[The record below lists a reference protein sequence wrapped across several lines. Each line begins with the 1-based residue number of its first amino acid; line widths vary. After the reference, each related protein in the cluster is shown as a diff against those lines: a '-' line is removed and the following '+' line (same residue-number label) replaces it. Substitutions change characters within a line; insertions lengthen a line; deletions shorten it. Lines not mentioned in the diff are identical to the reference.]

1 MKIKIFTFYYT
12 NNFGAAIQSLCLK
25 SFIEENLN
33 STVSYCLYQPKDLIF
48 KEIYRP
54 LITKK
59 PKKFFNVLLKNINMS
74 IWKKKLNLKKPKYN
88 IDEIRDNN
96 EVCIYGSDEI
106 WNFKNS
112 YFGFDPI
119 FFGKENQQKK
129 ISYAPSIGISKF
141 ENLNDNE
148 KTIIKKELEKF
159 SIISVRDSNTSAFI
173 EKLLDIKPQIVVD
186 PTLLCTPSVLIN
198 NISNKIPKY
207 NYAVVYGTIF
217 SIEQIKKIKAHCKK
231 NNLTIVSIGY
241 MNSWVNKNLI
251 DLDPRDFF
259 QIIQNAYQVFTSMFH
274 GIMFSVKLKKNFW
287 YSVDPIR
294 KNKINHFIDE
304 LNLNN
309 REIISSSDF
318 NDKINYDE
326 ICLKLDKWIEASKNF
341 LISSIEKYS
350 NDKKTN

>member
-12 NNFGAAIQSLCLK
+12 NNFGAALQSLCLK

-59 PKKFFNVLLKNINMS
+59 PKKFFNVLAKNINMR
-74 IWKKKLNLKKPKYN
+74 IWKKKLNLRKPKYN
-88 IDEIRDNN
+88 IDKIRNNN
-96 EVCIYGSDEI
+96 EVCVYGSDEI

-112 YFGFDPI
+112 YFGFDPF

-141 ENLNDNE
+141 ENLNENE

-198 NISNKIPKY
+198 NISKKIPNY
-207 NYAVVYGTIF
+207 NYVVVYGTIF
-217 SIEQIKKIKAHCKK
+217 SIEQIKKIKAHCKD

-251 DLDPRDFF
+251 DLDPTDFF
-259 QIIQNAYQVFTSMFH
+259 QIIQNSYQVFTSMFH

-294 KNKINHFIDE
+294 KNKINHFIGE

-309 REIISSSDF
+309 REIINSSDF
-318 NDKINYDE
+318 NDKIDYDK
-326 ICLKLDKWIEASKNF
+326 IYLKLDKWIEESKNF

-350 NDKKTN
+350 DDKKTN